1 MKETL
6 EMLVKSLVDNP
17 ENVEITEK
25 ENGNDV
31 TLEVKVDS
39 ADMGKIIG
47 KQGRIA
53 KAIRVLMKA
62 YATKLNKK
70 VSVEILD

>member
-6 EMLVKSLVDNP
+6 EMLVKSLVDNT

-31 TLEVKVDS
+31 TLEIRVDPS
-39 ADMGKIIG
+39 DMGKIIG

-62 YATKLNKK
+62 YATKVGKK

>member
-6 EMLVKSLVDNP
+6 EMLVKSLVDNT

-25 ENGNDV
+25 ENGNAV
-31 TLEVKVDS
+31 TLEIRVDPS
-39 ADMGKIIG
+39 DMGKIIG

-62 YATKLNKK
+62 YATKVGKK